1 MTTAMA
7 QQFVWASFGI
17 AADTTLRESVQ
28 RTAAIVRDDLT
39 GDARSCAQHSPQ
51 SRPPHLVASR
61 QMR

>member
-1 MTTAMA
+1 MAAAMA
-7 QQFVWASFGI
+7 QQFVWASFGV

-28 RTAAIVRDDLT
+28 PAAAIVREDLT
-39 GDARSCAQHSPQ
+39 GGARSCAQHSPQ